1 MTSTALLA
9 LGHAL
14 VALALVPFL
23 YLRLKA
29 YLLFFQQEEYDG
41 GRFVRWLTRVRAR
54 DRRASLAAG
63 IAGVLAIAVPP
74 DAELLHALAD
84 ILILAGLGLGMR
96 LSLRPLARAKKP
108 LVMTARARRILALAL
123 LVSLALG
130 ILVWVPTGVGSP
142 LAPALTTL
150 VLAQIAPY
158 CLVIADYG
166 LKPLERR
173 IRARYRAEAHTR
185 LKALDPV
192 VIGITGSYG
201 KTSTK
206 HILAHV
212 LASAA
217 PTLATPGSVN
227 TEMGISRIVRE
238 ELAPHHRYFIV
249 EMGAYGPGS
258 IARLCRLA
266 PPKLGIITAVGVAHF
281 ERFGDLDTVFDAK
294 FELAEAVAAAGGR
307 TVVIGDAMPGDRLRE
322 RLSRDGDH
330 LRLVGDVAGSTLRLD
345 EVRQTPQGLELAIA
359 GEAVP
364 AMSLKVPLYGLHQ
377 AHNVLAAVAAALQLG
392 LPPDMIRAAL
402 AKTPQIRHRLEVI
415 RRGDITVIDDAY
427 NANPEG
433 FAAALALLDS
443 LVGAGGRRI
452 LVTPG
457 MVELGARHEQEH
469 ARLGR
474 LAAQHADIAL
484 VVGPERIASFVDAFE
499 AAMPPGASLEGFV
512 DQAAAEAWVNTH
524 ASAGD
529 VVLFENNLPDLY
541 EMRPVF

>member
-9 LGHAL
+9 FGHAL

-41 GRFVRWLTRVRAR
+41 GRFVRWLRRARAR

-63 IAGVLAIAVPP
+63 IAGVLVIATPP
-74 DAELLHALAD
+74 EAELLHALAD
-84 ILILAGLGLGMR
+84 ALILAGLGLGMR
-96 LSLRPLARAKKP
+96 LSRRPLGRAKKP

-123 LVSLALG
+123 LFALALG
-130 ILVWVPTGVGSP
+130 ILVWVFVGVGSP
-142 LAPALTTL
+142 LAPALATL
-150 VLAQIAPY
+150 VLTQIAPY

-173 IRARYRAEAHTR
+173 IRARYREEAR
-185 LKALDPV
+185 AKLKALDPL

-206 HILAHV
+206 HILAHI
-212 LASAA
+212 LESAA

-238 ELAPHHRYFIV
+238 ELAPHHRYFIA

-266 PPKLGIITAVGVAHF
+266 PPKLGIITGVGVAHY
-281 ERFGDLDTVFDAK
+281 ERFGDIDTVFDAK
-294 FELAEAVAAAGGR
+294 FELADAVAAAGGC
-307 TVVIGDAMPGDRLRE
+307 VIVIGDAVPGKRLRA
-322 RLSRDGDH
+322 RLLRDGAH
-330 LRLVGDVAGSTLRLD
+330 LRLIGNVAGSALRLGKAH
-345 EVRQTPQGLELAIA
+345 QTRAGLELEVE
-359 GEAVP
+359 GEGISATL
-364 AMSLKVPLYGLHQ
+364 LKVPLYGLHQ
-377 AHNVLAAVAAALQLG
+377 AHNVLAAVAAALELG
-392 LPPDMIRAAL
+392 LPLDMIRAAL
-402 AKTPQIRHRLEVI
+402 ATTPQIRHRLEVVT
-415 RRGDITVIDDAY
+415 RGGITVIDDAY

-443 LVGAGGRRI
+443 LVGDGGRRI

-457 MVELGARHEQEH
+457 MVELGARHEAEH
-469 ARLGR
+469 ARLGA

-484 VVGPERIASFVDAFE
+484 VVAPARITSFVDAFE
-499 AAMPPGASLEGFV
+499 GAMPPGASLERF
-512 DQAAAEAWVNTH
+512 DNQAAAEAWVNAH